1 MAMGPRL
8 ELRQSQQLVMT
19 PQLQLAIKLLTL
31 TNIELETYIAEQ
43 LDQNPLLNA
52 GAAEEEGGFAEAEAA
67 GEGAGGAVAGDPLS
81 LVAASAEM
89 ALGGVTEA
97 AEALAGGTEGALGA
111 DRFAETDA
119 GAGTGPGA
127 GSGGGDFDWVAAD
140 EASLAEV
147 LSAQAGLAFSGAAL
161 VIARAIIDHIDE
173 SGYLTV
179 DVEAIA
185 ERLGVLPDAVA
196 AVLSEVQ
203 GFEPSGVGARNLAE
217 CIAIQAREADRYDPA
232 MALLI
237 DHLEMVA
244 RGDVAGLMRLC
255 GVDREDVLDMIH
267 ELRGYDPK
275 PGLRYGSEKATPVV
289 ADVLVRR
296 DGEGNWRVELNPATL
311 PRLIIDREY
320 QAVLAQGA
328 AKATMRFLNDC
339 VSEANWLMKAL
350 DQRARTIVKVTSEI
364 VRHQQGF
371 FEQGV
376 SGLKPLTLRQ
386 VADAIDMHESTVSR
400 VAANKYLSCD
410 RGLYELRWFFASGV
424 GAGEGEAASAVAVK
438 DRIARLIGAEGR
450 EVLSDDALVAL
461 LQAEGFDIARRT
473 VAKYREALGLGSS
486 VARRRAKALAAA

>member
-19 PQLQLAIKLLTL
+19 PQLQLAIKLLSL

-43 LDQNPLLNA
+43 LDQNPLLNT
-52 GAAEEEGGFAEAEAA
+52 GAADEEGGFAEAALAGEGAA
-67 GEGAGGAVAGDPLS
+67 GEGASDPVS

-89 ALGGVTEA
+89 ALGGV
-97 AEALAGGTEGALGA
+97 AEAGEPLVAGEAEGAPGA
-111 DRFAETDA
+111 ERFAD
-119 GAGTGPGA
+119 A
-127 GSGGGDFDWVAAD
+127 GSGSGSGAGDFEWVAAA
-140 EASLAEV
+140 EASLAEL
-147 LSAQAGLAFSGAAL
+147 LSAQAGMAFSGAAL

-173 SGYLTV
+173 NGYLTV

-185 ERLGVLPDAVA
+185 ERLGIEPDAVA
-196 AVLSEVQ
+196 AVLREVQ

-217 CIAIQAREADRYDPA
+217 CMAIQAREADRYDPA
-232 MALLI
+232 MATLI
-237 DHLEMVA
+237 DHLELVA
-244 RGDVAGLMRLC
+244 RGDITGLMRLC

-275 PGLRYGSEKATPVV
+275 PGLRYGSEAATPVV

-311 PRLIIDREY
+311 PRLIIDRDY

-328 AKATMRFLNDC
+328 AKATTRFLNDC

-386 VADAIDMHESTVSR
+386 VADAIEMHESTVSR
-400 VAANKYLSCD
+400 VAANKYLACE
-410 RGLYELRWFFASGV
+410 RGLFELRWFFASGV
-424 GAGEGEAASAVAVK
+424 GAGDGEAASAVAVK

-450 EVLSDDALVAL
+450 DVLSDDALVAL